1 MANFIYDN
9 ARKMMLDGALDWV
22 NDDIRCWLV
31 NTSSYTA
38 NASSDVYASA
48 VGAGARIAGG
58 STGLALGNSGNRTTT
73 GGAAD
78 GPDLTFTSVSGNAVG
93 AFVIFKLVAAD
104 LAQSPLLLYIDQATG
119 LPITPNSGDIILAW
133 DNGTNK
139 IFRP

>member
-1 MANFIYDN
+1 
-9 ARKMMLDGALDWV
+9 
-22 NDDIRCWLV
+22 
-31 NTSSYTA
+31 
-38 NASSDVYASA
+38 
-48 VGAGARIAGG
+48 
-58 STGLALGNSGNRTTT
+58 
-73 GGAAD
+73 
-78 GPDLTFTSVSGNAVG
+78 VSGNAVG